1 MNTQVERLEH
11 SMVKL
16 TVTVPA
22 EDFKKAI
29 TKAYHKTKGRI
40 NIPGFRKG
48 KAPQQIIERMYGP
61 EIFYDDAVNFV
72 INDTYAGA
80 AD

>member
-11 SMVKL
+11 NMVKL

-29 TKAYHKTKGRI
+29 TKAYHKTKAASI
-40 NIPGFRKG
+40 FRVSVREKHRSRSLS
-48 KAPQQIIERMYGP
+48 ACMVRRSSTMTLLIL
-61 EIFYDDAVNFV
+61 
-72 INDTYAGA
+72 
-80 AD
+80 